1 MIACD
6 ILENFRNKCIGI
18 YELDPAHFQYARG
31 LAWQAC
37 FKKTE
42 VEIELLTNIDMLLMI
57 QKGIRGE
64 IRQVIHR
71 CVKSSNKYM
80 KIMMKISNHHTLC
93 IQLQAISMDR
103 QCLKNFLQTVLNG

>member
-1 MIACD
+1 
-6 ILENFRNKCIGI
+6 
-18 YELDPAHFQYARG
+18 
-31 LAWQAC
+31 
-37 FKKTE
+37 
-42 VEIELLTNIDMLLMI
+42 MLLMI

-93 IQLQAISMDR
+93 I
-103 QCLKNFLQTVLNG
+103 